1 MSEHT
6 ISQWQQF
13 RDQARAGELFLD
25 DAAAAQACRDACD
38 EFAQAYAD
46 LLVAAQRAQR
56 VSGFGGF
63 KIADELADL
72 FHKQATGEPGS
83 IDQVILD
90 AIAVVKDMREV
101 MQLSID
107 RLTEQDS
114 LNACQVSAAAVD
126 LDRVSRG

>member
-1 MSEHT
+1 M
-6 ISQWQQF
+6 
-13 RDQARAGELFLD
+13 
-25 DAAAAQACRDACD
+25 
-38 EFAQAYAD
+38 
-46 LLVAAQRAQR
+46 AQR

-63 KIADELADL
+63 NIADELADL

-90 AIAVVKDMREV
+90 TIAVVKDMREV

-114 LNACQVSAAAVD
+114 LNAGQVSSAAVD
-126 LDRVSRG
+126 LGSTS

>member
-13 RDQARAGELFLD
+13 RDQASAGELSLD

-56 VSGFGGF
+56 VSGFGDF

-72 FHKQATGEPGS
+72 FHKQATGEPDS

-90 AIAVVKDMREV
+90 TIAVVKDMREI

-114 LNACQVSAAAVD
+114 LNAGQVSSAAV
-126 LDRVSRG
+126 

>member
-13 RDQARAGELFLD
+13 RAQARAGELFLD
-25 DAAAAQACRDACD
+25 DAAAARACLNACD

-56 VSGFGGF
+56 VSGFGDF

-72 FHKQATGEPGS
+72 FHKQATGEPDS

-90 AIAVVKDMREV
+90 TIAVVKDMREI

-107 RLTEQDS
+107 RLTEQDTVNS
-114 LNACQVSAAAVD
+114 NQITSTAAD
-126 LDRVSRG
+126 LGAPR

>member
-1 MSEHT
+1 MSEH
-6 ISQWQQF
+6 SRNQWEGF
-13 RDQARAGELFLD
+13 AASARAGELFLD
-25 DAAAAQACRDACD
+25 SEQVARECLVACD
-38 EFAQAYAD
+38 GLRQ
-46 LLVAAQRAQR
+46 VAANAQR
-56 VSGFGGF
+56 VSGFGDF

-90 AIAVVKDMREV
+90 TIAVVKDMREI

-114 LNACQVSAAAVD
+114 LNAGQVSSAAVD
-126 LDRVSRG
+126 LGPTS

>member
-13 RDQARAGELFLD
+13 RDQASAGELSLD

-72 FHKQATGEPGS
+72 FHKQATGEPDS

-90 AIAVVKDMREV
+90 TIAVVKDMREI

-114 LNACQVSAAAVD
+114 LNAGQVSSAAVD
-126 LDRVSRG
+126 LGSLS

>member
-25 DAAAAQACRDACD
+25 DAAAAQACLDACD

-63 KIADELADL
+63 NIADELADL

-90 AIAVVKDMREV
+90 TIAVVKDMREI

-107 RLTEQDS
+107 RLTEQDAVNS
-114 LNACQVSAAAVD
+114 NQITSTAAD
-126 LDRVSRG
+126 LGAPR

>member
-1 MSEHT
+1 MSEH
-6 ISQWQQF
+6 SRNQWEGF
-13 RDQARAGELFLD
+13 AASARAGELFLD
-25 DAAAAQACRDACD
+25 SEQVARECLVACD
-38 EFAQAYAD
+38 EFLLAYD
-46 LLVAAQRAQR
+46 GLRQVAANAQR
-56 VSGFGGF
+56 VSGFGDF

-90 AIAVVKDMREV
+90 TIAVVKDMREI

-114 LNACQVSAAAVD
+114 LNAGQVSSAAVD
-126 LDRVSRG
+126 LGSTS

>member
-13 RDQARAGELFLD
+13 RDQASAGELSLD

-56 VSGFGGF
+56 VSGFGDF

-72 FHKQATGEPGS
+72 FHKQATGEPDS

-90 AIAVVKDMREV
+90 TIAVVKDMREI

-114 LNACQVSAAAVD
+114 LNAGQVSSAAVD
-126 LDRVSRG
+126 LGSLS